1 MPRYVILRHECP
13 PGYARPS
20 HYDFMLETGDAL
32 RTWALAERPRP
43 GVEIA
48 AERLPDHRKAY
59 LDYEGAVSG
68 GRGAV
73 ARWDEGT
80 YTLQSEDENQLVA
93 TLNGRR
99 LRGVVKLL
107 RRGAASYGWTFFA

>member
-1 MPRYVILRHECP
+1 MPRYVILWHACP
-13 PGYARPS
+13 PDYARPS
-20 HYDFMLETGDAL
+20 HYDFMLESGDAL

-43 GVEIA
+43 GAEIA

-68 GRGAV
+68 GRGSV
-73 ARWDEGT
+73 ARWDVGT
-80 YTLQSEDENQLVA
+80 YTLQSEDGNRLVA
-93 TLNGRR
+93 TLDGRR

-107 RRGAASYGWTFFA
+107 RRKAESYGWTFLA